1 MTSMKSSKHPT
12 HYCRSADPY
21 TRLANPAA
29 MIGTGL
35 ILLTAMRPEI
45 AMAQTTQGNGQ
56 LSSAS
61 HSVLPAFLP
70 KAGTAHPN
78 FDAAARNAI
87 PITPGMIRALQHR
100 YDAVSRA
107 ISNSRT
113 TPMAIPVTATVSIG
127 LGPQS
132 VTNIIQTAL
141 GYPTAVAFLDN
152 TGAPWPIA
160 WTTNSNPAPGSP
172 ASKSDACVNGGS
184 TAPAAAQGAAM
195 PAIISSGFIVCVPYK
210 GSNVLEITPQ
220 SRYPRGGLLVNLKG
234 AAAPL
239 TFLLIT
245 SRTRY
250 DARLDA
256 QIDQRGPDAAPQVFV
271 RSNAPQTGAPALTAM
286 LNGEPP
292 ADAVPLGIIGA
303 SPEAI
308 RAWRYR
314 GQIYLRTR
322 DKILSPEW
330 DGSEYGPDGVGIFA
344 LPNTPVVLM
353 ANGAGRTFSVS
364 FKED

>member
-1 MTSMKSSKHPT
+1 MIQMYSMYRHKRISLTLCSTAALMILCGRPAWAQNAQP
-12 HYCRSADPY
+12 AD
-21 TRLANPAA
+21 
-29 MIGTGL
+29 
-35 ILLTAMRPEI
+35 
-45 AMAQTTQGNGQ
+45 GQ
-56 LSSAS
+56 LSGAAQ
-61 HSVLPAFLP
+61 SVTPAFLP
-70 KAGTAHPN
+70 QNGSPHPN
-78 FDAAARNAI
+78 FSAAAQNAI

-100 YDAVSRA
+100 YDGVSKA
-107 ISNSRT
+107 IADAHTS
-113 TPMAIPVTATVSIG
+113 PMAIPETDTVTVG

-132 VTNIIQTAL
+132 VTNIIETAY
-141 GYPTAVAFLDN
+141 GFPTAVAFLDS

-172 ASKSDACVNGGS
+172 TTKSDTCVNGGNPA
-184 TAPAAAQGAAM
+184 TAATAGTAM
-195 PAIISSGFIVCVPYK
+195 PAIVASGFIVCVPYK
-210 GSNVLEITPQ
+210 GSNVLEISPR

-239 TFLLIT
+239 PFLILT
-245 SRTRY
+245 NSTHY
-250 DARLDA
+250 EARLDV
-256 QIDQRGPDAAPQVFV
+256 QINQRGPDASPEVYV
-271 RSNAPQTGAPALTAM
+271 RSNAPETGAPALTAM

-314 GQIYLRTR
+314 GQIYIRTR

-330 DGSEYGPDGVGIFA
+330 DGSEYGPDGVGIYA
-344 LPNTPVVLM
+344 VPNTPVVLM
-353 ANGAGRTFSVS
+353 SGGDGRTFSVS